1 MARMFPS
8 RFPDGAPGS
17 ERKVY
22 NALSKLDGDWTV
34 FHSVA
39 WQGMR
44 GNRQGDGEADFVVAH
59 PAKGLFIIEVK
70 GGNITLENGQWST
83 TNRKTKKTIGIE

>member
-44 GNRQGDGEADFVVAH
+44 GNRQPHRPSLHLGERLV
-59 PAKGLFIIEVK
+59 
-70 GGNITLENGQWST
+70 T
-83 TNRKTKKTIGIE
+83 T